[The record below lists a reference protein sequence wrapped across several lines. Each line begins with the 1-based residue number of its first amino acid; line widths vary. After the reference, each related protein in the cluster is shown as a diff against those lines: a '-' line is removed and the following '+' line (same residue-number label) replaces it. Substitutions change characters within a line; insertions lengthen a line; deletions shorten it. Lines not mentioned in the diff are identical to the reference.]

1 MQHGRNRTAACVSSM
16 TTFQKI
22 MSTALNIPSGRWR
35 ASMWIVYIITLWP
48 VLKTPQC
55 NGSSKPLGG
64 RTKCAAS
71 RPALLLGSSTAP
83 VCRRI
88 SPCVTGGL
96 QRIKTLSFVYISLE
110 HQRCFGF
117 IVSGNTAAVNVSWMH
132 VLLRRSRSS
141 VGGTLGEPGIEHA
154 HWKPLSLGNPPTPAT
169 SSRSPPCFSSI
180 CPRASLLGLSCVNGN
195 HTTTGSGSLRWFHQ
209 KPFPLLTSKPQH
221 GCGRFINYHCNITIF
236 F

>member
-1 MQHGRNRTAACVSSM
+1 MQHGWNRTAACVSST

-55 NGSSKPLGG
+55 NGSSKPLGE

-71 RPALLLGSSTAP
+71 RPALLRGSCTAP

-88 SPCVTGGL
+88 SPRVTGGL
-96 QRIKTLSFVYISLE
+96 QRIKTLSFVYVSLE

-117 IVSGNTAAVNVSWMH
+117 IVSGNTAVVNVSRTH

-141 VGGTLGEPGIEHA
+141 VGGTLGELGRGVEGVSEHA
-154 HWKPLSLGNPPTPAT
+154 RWKPLSLGNPPT
-169 SSRSPPCFSSI
+169 SSPPPHLVFLVSVLV
-180 CPRASLLGLSCVNGN
+180 PV
-195 HTTTGSGSLRWFHQ
+195 F
-209 KPFPLLTSKPQH
+209 
-221 GCGRFINYHCNITIF
+221 
-236 F
+236 